1 MDKSKLDREYEML
14 KAHTKSIRLFAE
26 RMPQNLAMLDE
37 LDQFEICFNKIFTD
51 RYIQD
56 AKITDLED
64 TVRQLQ
70 VIADQQ
76 KLSRSQ
82 IQMTSVEQAANIKQ
96 LQ

>member
-1 MDKSKLDREYEML
+1 MDKSRLDREYQML
-14 KAHTKSIRLFAE
+14 KAHATSIRTLAE
-26 RMPQNLAMLDE
+26 RIPQNLAMMDE

-56 AKITDLED
+56 AKITDLQD

-70 VIADQQ
+70 IIADQQ

-82 IQMTSVEQAANIKQ
+82 IQMTSVEQAANIK
-96 LQ
+96 